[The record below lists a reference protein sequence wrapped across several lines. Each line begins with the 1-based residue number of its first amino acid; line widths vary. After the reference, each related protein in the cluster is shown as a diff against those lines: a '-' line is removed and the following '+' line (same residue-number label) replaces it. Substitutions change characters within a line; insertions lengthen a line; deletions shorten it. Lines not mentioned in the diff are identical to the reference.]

1 MKILDSADGLGF
13 QIRGFGPS
21 VVHAVGRGKSE
32 QRERKNWAGLQEL
45 TYALYPSVFLNLSWI
60 TAGAVGTGLDLSQT
74 GNCITHAHTHTHTD
88 I

>member
-1 MKILDSADGLGF
+1 VKILDSADGLGF

-32 QRERKNWAGLQEL
+32 KRERKTGLGYRKL
-45 TYALYPSVFLNLSWI
+45 LMPLYPSVFLNLSWI

-74 GNCITHAHTHTHTD
+74 GNCISRTHTS
-88 I
+88 IYK